1 MIFLNRIFMT
11 FIFKKLSIP
20 EVILVETQSFSDD
33 RGFFLENFKIS
44 PFVSNGINTKFI
56 QDNFS
61 HSIKGVL
68 RGLHYQINP
77 KAQAK
82 YVTALRGEIF
92 DVAVDIR
99 KNSPTYGQW
108 VGEILSDQ
116 NHKSLYIPEGFA
128 HGFSVLSEE
137 ADVFYKVNNEYSPE
151 HERGILWNDSEIN
164 INWAIDMPI
173 LHDKDSKLPLLEN
186 ADIDF
191 IYTRDK

>member
-1 MIFLNRIFMT
+1 MAFT
-11 FIFKKLSIP
+11 FKKLSIP
-20 EVILVETQSFSDD
+20 EVILVETQSFSDE

-44 PFVSNGINTKFI
+44 SFVSNGINTKFV

-61 HSIKGVL
+61 HSVKGVL
-68 RGLHYQINP
+68 RGLHYQKNS
-77 KAQAK
+77 KAQSK
-82 YVTALRGEIF
+82 LVSTLRGEIF

-99 KNSPTYGQW
+99 KNSPTFGQW

-128 HGFSVLSEE
+128 HGFCVLSEE
-137 ADVFYKVNNEYSPE
+137 SDIFYKVNNEYSPE
-151 HERGILWNDSEIN
+151 NERGILWNDPQIN
-164 INWAIDMPI
+164 INWPIDAPI
-173 LHDKDSKLPLLEN
+173 LHNKDSALPTLKN